1 MKQLYA
7 ALILISACSASHG
20 AETDPHQKSP
30 CAQPN
35 FPVRSTTLESVRL
48 VEKGLREWRA
58 CFRVAAAQ
66 QQSVDA
72 MMASAHDYQVVKARH
87 EAWVKATVAQSNG
100 QPYGKLAANRV
111 ERDFWENLMADR
123 SYPAAKQIPARQAE
137 AALHHQVS
145 GSN

>member
-1 MKQLYA
+1 MKQQYA
-7 ALILISACSASHG
+7 ALFLILACAAAHG
-20 AETDPHQKSP
+20 AETDPQQKSP

-35 FPVRSTTLESVRL
+35 FPARSTTLESVRL
-48 VEKGLREWRA
+48 VEKALREWRA

-66 QQSVDA
+66 QQGVDA

-100 QPYGKLAANRV
+100 QPYGRLAANRV

-123 SYPAAKQIPARQAE
+123 SYPPARHAQAPRPAD
-137 AALHHQVS
+137 AALQVT

>member
-1 MKQLYA
+1 MKPLYA
-7 ALILISACSASHG
+7 ALFLIFAGAAQG
-20 AETDPHQKSP
+20 AETDPQQKSP

-35 FPVRSTTLESVRL
+35 FPARSTTLESVRL
-48 VEKGLREWRA
+48 MEKALREWRA
-58 CFRVAAAQ
+58 CFRLAAAQ
-66 QQSVDA
+66 RHGVDD
-72 MMASAHDYQVVKARH
+72 MVASAHDYQVVKARH

-123 SYPAAKQIPARQAE
+123 SSPARQAPARQAE
-137 AALHHQVS
+137 AALHQVS

>member
-7 ALILISACSASHG
+7 ALFVIFSDAAHG
-20 AETDPHQKSP
+20 AETDPQQKSP

-35 FPVRSTTLESVRL
+35 FPARSTTLESVRL
-48 VEKGLREWRA
+48 MEKALREWRA

-66 QQSVDA
+66 RHGVDD
-72 MMASAHDYQVVKARH
+72 MVASAHDYQVVKARH

-100 QPYGKLAANRV
+100 QPYGRLAANRV

-123 SYPAAKQIPARQAE
+123 SYPAARHVPARQAA
-137 AALHHQVS
+137 AALHQVS

>member
-1 MKQLYA
+1 MKQQYA
-7 ALILISACSASHG
+7 ALLLVVAGAAAHG
-20 AETDPHQKSP
+20 AETDPQQKSP
-30 CAQPN
+30 CAPPN
-35 FPVRSTTLESVRL
+35 FPARSTTLESVRL
-48 VEKGLREWRA
+48 VEKSLREWRA

-66 QQSVDA
+66 QQGVDA
-72 MMASAHDYQVVKARH
+72 MMASAHDYQLVKARH

-123 SYPAAKQIPARQAE
+123 SYPAAKHSPVRQAE
-137 AALHHQVS
+137 AALHQVS

>member
-7 ALILISACSASHG
+7 ALILVAACAAGHG
-20 AETDPHQKSP
+20 AETDPLQKSP

-35 FPVRSTTLESVRL
+35 FPARSATLESVRL
-48 VEKGLREWRA
+48 VEKALREWRA

-72 MMASAHDYQVVKARH
+72 MMASAHDYQLVKARH

-100 QPYGKLAANRV
+100 QPYGRLAANRV

-123 SYPAAKQIPARQAE
+123 SYPAAKHAPAQRHAE
-137 AALHHQVS
+137 AALQQVS

>member
-7 ALILISACSASHG
+7 TLFVIFSGTAAHG
-20 AETDPHQKSP
+20 AETDPQQKSP

-35 FPVRSTTLESVRL
+35 FPARSTTLESVRL
-48 VEKGLREWRA
+48 VEKALREWRA

-66 QQSVDA
+66 RHGVDD
-72 MMASAHDYQVVKARH
+72 MVASAHDYQVVKARH

-100 QPYGKLAANRV
+100 QPYGRLAANRV

-123 SYPAAKQIPARQAE
+123 SYPAARHVPARQAA
-137 AALHHQVS
+137 AALHQVS